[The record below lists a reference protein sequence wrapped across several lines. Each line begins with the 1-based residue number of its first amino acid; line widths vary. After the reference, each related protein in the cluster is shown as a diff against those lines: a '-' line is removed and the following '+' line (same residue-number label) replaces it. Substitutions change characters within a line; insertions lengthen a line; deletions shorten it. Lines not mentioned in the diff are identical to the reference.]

1 MFNMSSY
8 AEWQRGVSN
17 RNFHIYQSFLDDS
30 RVHRLIAVDFLPF
43 TFKRAIRSWL
53 EGVVGK
59 LSGRIIYQDL
69 TTRAQKINDKLI
81 VFSTI
86 DSIFSGNKVIKKL
99 NLVLNKLNHGQKTEK
114 RVVVSY
120 FPMFVGQFGQLNQDL
135 DVFETVDNWL
145 EHPSYFKYRE
155 LLQQNYQTISE
166 KANLIFTVAESL
178 VDFFKSLGR
187 TKDVYW
193 VPNGVDAEHFVCA
206 AKSAPSD
213 IAKIPHPIVGYVG
226 TIQNRVDIDLLEYLA
241 KNNPDKSLALVGP
254 TWPEFLKSLR
264 PVAPEIKR
272 LKKYSNIYF
281 LGRKPYQKTP
291 DYIRQFEVA
300 IIPHKVDKFIQFTH
314 SMKLFDYLACGKPVV
329 TTPPS
334 GVDKFSHF
342 VYIAQDYATFN
353 DKIQKA
359 LQEDRSDLAQL
370 RLEAARQNNWC
381 SRSDEILNKIK
392 EKLIN

>member
-1 MFNMSSY
+1 MEVVMFNMSSY

-187 TKDVYW
+187 TKDVY
-193 VPNGVDAEHFVCA
+193 
-206 AKSAPSD
+206 
-213 IAKIPHPIVGYVG
+213 
-226 TIQNRVDIDLLEYLA
+226 
-241 KNNPDKSLALVGP
+241 
-254 TWPEFLKSLR
+254 
-264 PVAPEIKR
+264 
-272 LKKYSNIYF
+272 
-281 LGRKPYQKTP
+281 
-291 DYIRQFEVA
+291 
-300 IIPHKVDKFIQFTH
+300 
-314 SMKLFDYLACGKPVV
+314 
-329 TTPPS
+329 
-334 GVDKFSHF
+334 
-342 VYIAQDYATFN
+342 
-353 DKIQKA
+353 
-359 LQEDRSDLAQL
+359 
-370 RLEAARQNNWC
+370 
-381 SRSDEILNKIK
+381 
-392 EKLIN
+392 